1 MTRRA
6 RGITAA
12 AVVVT
17 ACVAVGAWLLLAP
30 KKSHSDCDT
39 VKELFAY
46 NTQHNQLLKSKTN
59 IDAGQEPGVSDYQDW
74 ATQLHGFAGQVH
86 DPKLA
91 AQTGHVADSADQLVD
106 AIKRGR
112 AESDS
117 APPDPTPTT
126 PQWVTDYGAA
136 DQQFRAQMSDL
147 HAACPG

>member
-6 RGITAA
+6 WWITGA
-12 AVVVT
+12 AVVVA
-17 ACVAVGAWLLLAP
+17 ACVAVGAWMLLAP
-30 KKSHSDCDT
+30 KKSRSDCDR
-39 VKELFAY
+39 VREVFAY

-59 IDAGQEPGVSDYQDW
+59 VDAGQEPDISDYQDW
-74 ATQLHGFAGQVH
+74 ATQLHDFAGQVH
-86 DPKLA
+86 DPNLA
-91 AQTGHVADSADQLVD
+91 AQTGRLAESADKLVN

-112 AESDS
+112 AESAD
-117 APPDPTPTT
+117 APPDPNPKT